1 MFIVWPL
8 HTREKREF
16 EVEGSYGKFCPSPQE
31 CIYVFSIL
39 LIYAH
44 ETDIRTKVARC
55 KVASKRRMPDLFRCV
70 RSLDIHKNRK
80 VEWTQRPIF
89 RVRVL
94 SKKSPSYLFIYN
106 LATAALRLSFS
117 TNILLSKRSLLNF
130 ATQFSDQTQF
140 LWQNSKVQN

>member
-80 VEWTQRPIF
+80 VEWWSDLDQ
-89 RVRVL
+89 
-94 SKKSPSYLFIYN
+94 
-106 LATAALRLSFS
+106 
-117 TNILLSKRSLLNF
+117 LLNF
-130 ATQFSDQTQF
+130 KNCLEIAC
-140 LWQNSKVQN
+140 K